1 MEEYYENRYPPQFVR
16 NLKKY
21 KGLVSDVNVTS
32 DANEICLKNI
42 QYKAEVTFQLA
53 TNTISVT
60 VISRRLSFF
69 DKLSG
74 FGKDFVLNL
83 PFIFIYSRRYF
94 GSLHWYQ
101 YSQYGGG
108 CFLDIKI
115 FNKSQTSF
123 SEDKMKN
130 KTF

>member
-1 MEEYYENRYPPQFVR
+1 MEEYYENKYPPQFVR

-21 KGLVSDVNVTS
+21 KGLVSEVNVTS

-74 FGKDFVLNL
+74 FGKYIL
-83 PFIFIYSRRYF
+83 
-94 GSLHWYQ
+94 
-101 YSQYGGG
+101 
-108 CFLDIKI
+108 
-115 FNKSQTSF
+115 SF
-123 SEDKMKN
+123 HN
-130 KTF
+130 